1 MHLRD
6 FQARQGLS
14 LTALASMLG
23 RPVSTVHAWLNG
35 HRRPDRASMQAIAQA
50 TAGAVTANDFHDLGG
65 QPGLA
70 EAQAPFE
77 AEARAGRDRLGAAE
91 AARRWAEENRA
102 AIEAHNRYIE
112 DNGVPLAKYRM
123 F

>member
-14 LTALASMLG
+14 LTALAAMLG

-35 HRRPDRASMQAIAQA
+35 HRRPDRASMQAIALA

-70 EAQAPFE
+70 EAQAPFH
-77 AEARAGRDRLGAAE
+77 AGTRTERDRLGAE
-91 AARRWAEENRA
+91 KARRWAAENA
-102 AIEAHNRYIE
+102 EAIAVHTRYIE
-112 DNGVPLAKYRM
+112 ENDTPLARYRM

>member
-14 LTALASMLG
+14 LTALAALLG

-50 TAGAVTANDFHDLGG
+50 TAGAVTANDFHGM
-65 QPGLA
+65 A
-70 EAQAPFE
+70 EAQVPFPAEPE
-77 AEARAGRDRLGAAE
+77 AERDRLGAE
-91 AARRWAEENRA
+91 RARRWAEDNAEAIA
-102 AIEAHNRYIE
+102 AHARHIE
-112 DNGVPLAKYRM
+112 DNDTPLARYRM